1 MNDEQILA
9 MYIPIVNFIGDALG
23 ASCEVVLHDT
33 RNASNSVIA
42 IKNNNVSGRK
52 IGSPLTDLA
61 LKKLK
66 DEKKNPEQYIT
77 KYSGKTKDGK
87 ILNSSTYFI
96 RNDDNKI
103 IGMLCI
109 NIDVTKLINFK
120 NLFNELTNELI
131 GEGKE
136 DFIEEQNKE
145 SENFTESIEELV
157 MSIIENTLLEVDIP
171 PERMSP
177 DEKMNVVH
185 SLNEKGVF
193 LIKGA
198 IGDVAK
204 QLKTSEN
211 TIYRY
216 LNKKD

>member
-96 RNDDNKI
+96 RNNDNKI